1 MPKFNDPL
9 KFIKIMIQ
17 PSTIQF
23 LKSLHKNNNREWFLK
38 NKSIYDAAKDN
49 YLDFVEEVLLG
60 IRKFDPTLN
69 ELMPKQ
75 CVFRINRDV
84 RFSKNKEPYKNNFG
98 ASFSK
103 GAKKIN
109 AAGYYFHLE
118 PGASF
123 MGGGLWMPEAPDLQK
138 IRQEIDYSFK
148 EFNRILNNTK
158 FKNTF
163 GTLTSEA
170 KLSRPPKG
178 YDIDN
183 PAIEFLKL
191 KSFTAIV
198 PIADKD
204 VLDVNIVKQSLNVF
218 KTLSPLVQFL
228 NRAID

>member
-9 KFIKIMIQ
+9 KNIKIMIQ
-17 PSTIQF
+17 PSTLQF

-38 NKSIYDAAKDN
+38 NKANYESSKDN
-49 YLDFVEEVLLG
+49 FLNFVEESLSG
-60 IRKFDPTLN
+60 IRKFDPSLN
-69 ELMPKQ
+69 ELLPKQ

-109 AAGYYFHLE
+109 KAGYYFHLE

-123 MGGGLWMPEAPDLQK
+123 IGGGLWMPEAPDLQK
-138 IRQEIDYSFK
+138 IRQEIDYTYK
-148 EFNRILNNTK
+148 EFNSIINNAK

-163 GTLTSEA
+163 GSLTTEA

-178 YDIDN
+178 YDMDN
-183 PAIEFLKL
+183 PAIEYLKL

-198 PIADKD
+198 PIADKEL
-204 VLDVNIVKQSLNVF
+204 LDANLVKQTLTVF

-228 NRAID
+228 NNAID

>member
-1 MPKFNDPL
+1 MPKFNNPL
-9 KFIKIMIQ
+9 KPIKIMIQ

-38 NKSIYDAAKDN
+38 NKSSYEAAKDN
-49 YLDFVEEVLLG
+49 YLNFVEEVLLS
-60 IRKFDPTLN
+60 IRKFDPSLS
-69 ELMPKQ
+69 ELVPKQ

-84 RFSKNKEPYKNNFG
+84 RFSKNKDPYKNNFG

-123 MGGGLWMPEAPDLQK
+123 IGGGLWMPEAHDLQK

-148 EFNRILNNTK
+148 EFKTIIGDAK

-163 GTLTSEA
+163 GALTKEA

-178 YDIDN
+178 YDMDN
-183 PAIEFLKL
+183 PAIEYLKL
-191 KSFTAIV
+191 KSYTAVV
-198 PIADKD
+198 PITDKE
-204 VLDVNIVKQSLNVF
+204 VLDVNLVKHTLTVF